1 MRLLRRSNIGRAALA
16 ALVAALAL
24 ACNTGTEPRITAAN
38 PLADSADQVMFGVN
52 TMITSRG
59 VLRAQLGADTGY
71 FFDGNTRIEVRQ
83 ERTVFYTSTGQQNAV
98 LTSVEGTYNMR
109 RGQMEARRN
118 VVVVTTDGKRLET
131 EQLRYDQSTNQI
143 SSDSSFV
150 LTEPARTLRGIGFT
164 SDPDLTN
171 LHVNQVTT
179 GSGSFTLPGTG
190 P

>member
-1 MRLLRRSNIGRAALA
+1 MKAWLMTFVA
-16 ALVAALAL
+16 VAALA
-24 ACNTGTEPRITAAN
+24 CNSGTEPRATAGN
-38 PLADSADQVMFGVN
+38 PLADSADQVMFGVS
-52 TMITSRG
+52 TMITNRG

-71 FFDGNTRIEVRQ
+71 FFDGNSRIEVRH
-83 ERTVFYTSTGQQNAV
+83 EKTIFYTTTGQQNAT

-109 RGQMEARRN
+109 RGQMEARQD

-131 EQLRYDQSTNQI
+131 EQLRYDQATNQI
-143 SSDSSFV
+143 SSDSAFV

-171 LHVNQVTT
+171 LHVKKVLT

>member
-1 MRLLRRSNIGRAALA
+1 MLLHRGSHVGKVALLALA
-16 ALVAALAL
+16 ATLAL
-24 ACNTGTEPRITAAN
+24 ACNSGTEPRITAAN
-38 PLADSADQVMFGVN
+38 PLADSADQVMFGVS
-52 TMITSRG
+52 TMITNRG

-71 FFDGNTRIEVRQ
+71 FFDGNTRVEVRH
-83 ERTVFYTSTGQQNAV
+83 ERTVFYTATGQQNAI
-98 LTSVEGTYNMR
+98 LTSVEGTYNIR
-109 RGQMEARRN
+109 RGQMEARQS

-150 LTEPARTLRGIGFT
+150 LTEPTRTLRGVGFT

-171 LHVNQVTT
+171 LHVNKVTT

>member
-1 MRLLRRSNIGRAALA
+1 MKAWWMMLVA
-16 ALVAALAL
+16 VAALA
-24 ACNTGTEPRITAAN
+24 CNSGTEPRVTAGN
-38 PLADSADQVMFGVN
+38 PLADSADQVMFGVS
-52 TMITSRG
+52 TMITNRG

-71 FFDGNTRIEVRQ
+71 FFDGNSRIEVRH
-83 ERTVFYTSTGQQNAV
+83 EKTIFYTTTGQQNAT

-109 RGQMEARRN
+109 RGQMEARKD

-131 EQLRYDQSTNQI
+131 EQLKYDQATNQI
-143 SSDSSFV
+143 SSDSAFV
-150 LTEPARTLRGIGFT
+150 LTEPTRTLRGIGFT

-171 LHVNQVTT
+171 LHVKKVLT

>member
-1 MRLLRRSNIGRAALA
+1 M
-16 ALVAALAL
+16 
-24 ACNTGTEPRITAAN
+24 
-38 PLADSADQVMFGVN
+38 
-52 TMITSRG
+52 
-59 VLRAQLGADTGY
+59 
-71 FFDGNTRIEVRQ
+71 
-83 ERTVFYTSTGQQNAV
+83 FYTATGQQNAI
-98 LTSVEGTYNMR
+98 LTSVEGTYNIR
-109 RGQMEARRN
+109 RGQMEARQS

-150 LTEPARTLRGIGFT
+150 LTEPTRTLRGVGFT

-171 LHVNQVTT
+171 LHVNKVTT